1 MRPTPPGNP
10 RCLLIF
16 SLRPTAT
23 GVGSLLLW
31 VVLLLVGRV
40 AWGEPY
46 QARDES
52 LERFFTALSVPLGM
66 PVVVSR
72 EAAHK
77 RISGTF
83 DFEAPQQVLEA
94 LARQEDLIWHS
105 DGQAVHL
112 YNAAEARTSAVA
124 LRYISVNRL
133 RGIMRRTGLDE
144 SRYPLR
150 DNGAR
155 TFYVSGPPSY
165 VNQVLRLAQLTDRQ
179 RSELRV
185 GAQAFGV
192 VQVFNTHVEDRQYG
206 AGVAKVNVPGMV
218 SIVQSL
224 LASEHKGVL
233 ADKNLTLIA
242 YPDTNSLLIKGKP
255 AQVSLIEQLVEQL
268 DVPKQPNEISSWR
281 VEVAHDESKPPA
293 GPPPLTAAQY
303 ERVQRAFVTP
313 GRERSP

>member
-1 MRPTPPGNP
+1 MPADSANTTNHYW
-10 RCLLIF
+10 L
-16 SLRPTAT
+16 
-23 GVGSLLLW
+23 GSTLLW
-31 VVLLLVGRV
+31 GALLLVSCV

-46 QARDES
+46 EARDES
-52 LERFFTALSVPLGM
+52 LDSFFTALAVPLGM

-77 RISGTF
+77 RVSGTF

-94 LARQEDLIWHS
+94 LARQEGLIWHS

-112 YNAAEARTSAVA
+112 YDAAEARTSAVA

-150 DNGAR
+150 DSGVR

-185 GAQAFGV
+185 GAHAFGV
-192 VQVFNTHVEDRQYG
+192 VQVFNTSVEDRQYG
-206 AGVAKVNVPGMV
+206 TGANKVSVPGIA
-218 SIVQSL
+218 SIIRGL
-224 LASEHKGVL
+224 LASEQKGPL

-255 AQVSLIEQLVEQL
+255 AQVSLIEKLVEEL
-268 DVPKQPNEISSWR
+268 DVPKQLNEISSWR
-281 VEVAHDESKPPA
+281 AEVSRDESKPPA
-293 GPPPLTAAQY
+293 GPPLLTAAQY
-303 ERVQRAFVTP
+303 ERVQRAFVRL

>member
-1 MRPTPPGNP
+1 MHADSPIPTN
-10 RCLLIF
+10 RHCL
-16 SLRPTAT
+16 
-23 GVGSLLLW
+23 GSTLLW
-31 VVLLLVGRV
+31 VVLLLLSRV

-46 QARDES
+46 QASDES
-52 LERFFTALSVPLGM
+52 LASFFAALSVPLGL

-72 EAAHK
+72 EAAP
-77 RISGTF
+77 RRVSGTF

-94 LARQEDLIWHS
+94 LARREGLIWHS
-105 DGQAVHL
+105 DGQSVHI
-112 YNAAEARTSAVA
+112 YNATEARTSVVA

-133 RGIMRRTGLDE
+133 RGILRRTGLDE

-150 DNGAR
+150 DSGVR

-185 GAQAFGV
+185 GTHAFGV

-206 AGVAKVNVPGMV
+206 SGASKVSVPGMASV
-218 SIVQSL
+218 IQGL
-224 LASEHKGVL
+224 LASEQKGPL

-242 YPDTNSLLIKGKP
+242 YADTNSLLIKGKP
-255 AQVSLIEQLVEQL
+255 AQVSLIEKLVDEL
-268 DVPKQPNEISSWR
+268 DVPRQLNEVSSWR
-281 VEVAHDESKPPA
+281 VDVGRDESKPPA

-303 ERVQRAFVTP
+303 ERVQRAFVRP

>member
-1 MRPTPPGNP
+1 MPADFFITTNRHG
-10 RCLLIF
+10 L
-16 SLRPTAT
+16 
-23 GVGSLLLW
+23 GSMLLW

-46 QARDES
+46 QALDES
-52 LERFFTALSVPLGM
+52 LDSFFTALAVPLGM

-83 DFEAPQQVLEA
+83 DFQAPQQVLEA
-94 LARQEDLIWHS
+94 LARQEGLIWHS

-112 YNAAEARTSAVA
+112 YDAAEARTSAVA

-133 RGIMRRTGLDE
+133 RAIMRRTGLDE

-150 DNGAR
+150 DSGVR

-165 VNQVLRLAQLTDRQ
+165 VGQVLRLAQLTDRQ

-206 AGVAKVNVPGMV
+206 TGASTVSVPGMV

-224 LASEHKGVL
+224 LASERKGLL

-255 AQVSLIEQLVEQL
+255 AQISQIEQLVEQL
-268 DVPKQPNEISSWR
+268 DVPKQLNEISSWR
-281 VEVAHDESKPPA
+281 VDVGRDESKPPA

-303 ERVQRAFVTP
+303 ERVQRAFVRP
-313 GRERSP
+313 GRERSPD